1 MAQFEAS
8 ENMSAGAL
16 RIENV
21 SAGAFQVEKMSAGA
35 FQIENM
41 RSMKCHCGSGPDFDR
56 PKLCFCM
63 HEWWSKSF
71 RTAGARIIKDSTNVD
86 RHSEQAMQD
95 AVAKRARYD

>member
-63 HEWWSKSF
+63 HEWCQPGDGVVPAGRWSSPS
-71 RTAGARIIKDSTNVD
+71 R
-86 RHSEQAMQD
+86 AME
-95 AVAKRARYD
+95 